1 MEMLSRYRVNLVE
14 ENCLRVSTVVVVEYW
29 EETDQYHLLLS
40 HITPRSCF
48 SLFLLG
54 SPVDI
59 GRTSSAPDRVQD
71 LNHSC
76 HPFVCVR
83 ECFFLFQK
91 KAFKNFSLSSPRDC
105 VSAAQL
111 CLSSWMGCV
120 RCRRHAN
127 ISLSLF
133 CCPCLLLILL
143 FLSPPPYYVT
153 SSAFTQT
160 ILDWIALL
168 F

>member
-83 ECFFLFQK
+83 ECFFYSK
-91 KAFKNFSLSSPRDC
+91 KGL
-105 VSAAQL
+105 
-111 CLSSWMGCV
+111 
-120 RCRRHAN
+120 
-127 ISLSLF
+127 
-133 CCPCLLLILL
+133 
-143 FLSPPPYYVT
+143 
-153 SSAFTQT
+153 
-160 ILDWIALL
+160 
-168 F
+168 